1 MSYLNAAESLEGD
14 IHVPAQSGIP
24 ASPYAHEGSHRL
36 TPIRLCL
43 VRETLTITRELIE
56 VDARL
61 VGSGDG
67 ETISVVVIR
76 TPEGELVWEPIVV
89 HGQLRML
96 FGFVPDAAFRAVAML
111 FRYNDTLA
119 VG

>member
-14 IHVPAQSGIP
+14 IHVPAQSGVP

-36 TPIRLCL
+36 PIRLSL
-43 VRETLTITRELIE
+43 VRDTLEITRDSIE
-56 VDARL
+56 VNARL
-61 VGSGDG
+61 VGSGDDD
-67 ETISVVVIR
+67 TITVVVIR
-76 TPEGELVWEPIVV
+76 TPEGELVWDPIVV
-89 HGQLRML
+89 HGQIKML
-96 FGFVPDAAFRAVAML
+96 FGFVPDTAFRAVAML